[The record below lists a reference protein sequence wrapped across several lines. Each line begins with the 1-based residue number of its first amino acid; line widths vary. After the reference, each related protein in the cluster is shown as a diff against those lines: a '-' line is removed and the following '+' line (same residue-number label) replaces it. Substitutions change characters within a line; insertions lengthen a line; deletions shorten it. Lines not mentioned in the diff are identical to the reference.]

1 VQPAI
6 LLLHERDELHHQAVD
21 FETFFAT
28 TPPELIKMGLYQVW
42 CTPPW
47 PACKCSPRCPCA
59 VPGDGRA
66 ALRGPAPAPLAAQG
80 SRAPC

>member
-1 VQPAI
+1 LIYLDGRTWTSENSHELRIEIEAQLAAIQGKTGVQPAI

-42 CTPPW
+42 CTPP
-47 PACKCSPRCPCA
+47 
-59 VPGDGRA
+59 
-66 ALRGPAPAPLAAQG
+66 
-80 SRAPC
+80 